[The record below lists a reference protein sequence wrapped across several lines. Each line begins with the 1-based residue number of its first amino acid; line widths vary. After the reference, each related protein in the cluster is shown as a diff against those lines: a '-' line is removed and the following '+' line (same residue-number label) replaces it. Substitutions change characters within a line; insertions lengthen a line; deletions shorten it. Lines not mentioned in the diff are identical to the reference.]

1 MSALTDPVCHP
12 SFPQQLVPEDDE
24 ELTEGYTEIDNII
37 FEGDFED
44 DSVKPSL
51 TSLLEG
57 MYGKFGY

>member
-1 MSALTDPVCHP
+1 VLA
-12 SFPQQLVPEDDE
+12 DE
-24 ELTEGYTEIDNII
+24 ELAEGYTEIDGII

-57 MYGKFGY
+57 EA

>member
-1 MSALTDPVCHP
+1 MLSR
-12 SFPQQLVPEDDE
+12 PQQLVPEDDE

-57 MYGKFGY
+57 T